1 MTEKEQSILRLF
13 VELQQLYNSGVVDM
27 LTAAVTRLNE
37 CGKEVEQKN
46 DAIREVLR
54 PVYYN
59 KTTREFAMKIG
70 KNPDYLP
77 TSFIQTIG
85 ELVQLKE
92 QLQRLLT
99 AYKDVMP
106 TANKD
111 TFEDVLIENYTE
123 KED

>member
-1 MTEKEQSILRLF
+1 MLRLF
-13 VELQQLYNSGVVDM
+13 VELQRLSNSGVIDM
-27 LTAAVTRLNE
+27 LSAVVARLNE

-59 KTTREFAMKIG
+59 KATREFAMKIG
-70 KNPDYLP
+70 NNPDYLP
-77 TSFIQTIG
+77 CSFIQTTGDI
-85 ELVQLKE
+85 VQLKE

-106 TANKD
+106 TANED